1 MNVFTSKS
9 ITFLAIALLVI
20 MILPIVLV
28 ALPVQAQETQDITSN
43 VTHGGNPITPTGGPI
58 PSGATPAYSVP
69 TVARMS
75 LGPSPVG
82 VNQPIT
88 VNLWTS
94 PAPGAQRAQSGYTV
108 TITAPNGT
116 VFTVGPLPSFIA
128 DGTNWFTFIPDVVGT
143 WKLQFAFAG
152 NYLPAGVY
160 LAGQTLNN
168 ASLYTAALLAIL
180 YPATAFGPA
189 PTTIPIVGTQSLGYT
204 GPINYTSSVYYQASQ
219 TPVQTLT
226 VQQDMVAS
234 WPTASLPTDYW
245 TRPVIANFR
254 EWSSIMGDYP
264 WYGPGGG
271 TNWPADTSIYYSP
284 RESYIPY
291 TQGPTSAHIVWRRQG
306 VFSGLIGG
314 IGGTQSLGGTAG
326 GIQTLPSAGLPTIVY
341 NGRAYQTI
349 SKPMPMLINGSQ
361 VIETTSVWECYDVR
375 TGQIYWDQTGITQA
389 PTAIEYAY
397 GGAAIIGGG
406 AQATTTVSLVS
417 AANSRLIKYNPFSG
431 AVTVNVSIAPLTTG
445 TFYMNQWCLSVQTLG
460 SGPSA
465 QYKLINW
472 TIAGSSTDVTSRVAS
487 NVSWPISSLPT
498 TWDLNAGVVANVV
511 NVQGGGTYLGINV
524 VGISL
529 TTGAILWNTTIMNEY
544 LYSGS
549 CQVADHGLIAV
560 LSSNGY
566 WLAWN
571 LNSGQLAWK
580 GQIMDYPWG
589 ATAFGA
595 YAVQSAYGLFYWESY
610 DGVYAYYWNNGS
622 IAWHFLSPGAYPY
635 DSNYYDNGTAQNPF
649 DQGAIVAGGILYT
662 YNNEHSAINPVAR
675 GWRFFAINATTG
687 QGIWNA
693 TVPGQPGAVQDG
705 YLFADSFYDG
715 YLYVFGKGRSETT
728 VTASLMGNSIVI
740 QGSVLDKSPGDLGTY
755 TNPVART
762 DFPTN
767 VPCVSDESMQTYMDY
782 LYMQIPI
789 PIGYSV
795 TGVPVQLYATDQN
808 GNTIS
813 IGTTTS
819 DLNGFR
825 FSWTPLSNSLW
836 TIQAVFPG
844 TDAYSSSYA
853 GASAAYNVVSTSP
866 TPTGTLAPSNAA
878 TSSEL
883 ITYMIAGV
891 IAIIIA
897 IAVLGVLILRKH

>member
-1 MNVFTSKS
+1 MNFFAIKSKAFSAAIILVLMLLPTVF
-9 ITFLAIALLVI
+9 I
-20 MILPIVLV
+20 

-43 VTHGGNPITPTGGPI
+43 VTHGGNPITPTGGPL
-58 PSGATPAYSVP
+58 PSGVTPDYSVK

-82 VNQPIT
+82 VHQPIT

-94 PAPGAQRAQSGYTV
+94 PAPGVQRAQSGYTIS
-108 TITAPNGT
+108 ITAPNGT
-116 VFTVGPLPSFIA
+116 VFKIGPLPSFIA
-128 DGTNWFTFIPDVVGT
+128 DGTNWFTFIPDAVGAWT
-143 WKLQFAFAG
+143 LQFTFAG

-160 LAGQTLNN
+160 LTGQVLTNT
-168 ASLYTAALLAIL
+168 SLYTPAVLAFL

-189 PTTIPIVGTQSLGYT
+189 PTTIPVVGTQSLGYT
-204 GPINYTSSVYYQASQ
+204 GPVNYTSSVYYQPSQ

-234 WPTASLPTDYW
+234 WPASSLPTDYW

-254 EWSSIMGDYP
+254 EWASILGDYP

-271 TNWPADTSIYYSP
+271 TSWPANTNIYYSP

-291 TQGPTSAHIVWRRQG
+291 TQGPTSAHIIWRRQG

-349 SKPMPMLINGSQ
+349 SKPMQMLINGSQ
-361 VIETTSVWECYDVR
+361 VIETTSVWECYDIR
-375 TGQIYWDQTGITQA
+375 TGQIYWDQTGITQP

-397 GGAAIIGGG
+397 GGAAIVGGG
-406 AQATTTVSLVS
+406 AQATTTISLVS
-417 AANSRLIKYNPFSG
+417 VASGRLIKYNPFTG
-431 AVTVNVSIAPLTTG
+431 AVTTNVSIAPLSTG
-445 TFYMNQWCLSVQTLG
+445 TFYLNQWCLSVQTLG
-460 SGPSA
+460 SGPST

-472 TIAGSSTDVTSRVAS
+472 TIAGSSADVTTRVA
-487 NVSWPISSLPT
+487 NNITWPISTLPT
-498 TWDLNAGVVANVV
+498 TWDLNAGIVANVV

-524 VGISL
+524 AAISL
-529 TTGAILWNTTIMNEY
+529 ATGTVLWNTTVMNEY
-544 LYSGS
+544 VYSGS
-549 CQVADHGLIAV
+549 CQIADHGLIAV

-610 DGVYAYYWNNGS
+610 DGVYAYNWTNGQ
-622 IAWHFLSPGAYPY
+622 IAWHFLSQAAYPY

-649 DQGAIVAGGILYT
+649 DEGATVAGGVLYT

-687 QGIWNA
+687 QGLWNA
-693 TVPGQPGAVQDG
+693 TTPGQPGAVQDG
-705 YLFADSFYDG
+705 YLFADSYYDG

-728 VTASLMGNSIVI
+728 VTATTMGDSVLI
-740 QGSVLDKSPGDLGTY
+740 QGTTLDKSPGDLGTY
-755 TNPVART
+755 SNPTARS

-767 VPCVSDESMQTYMDY
+767 IPCVSDESMQTYMDY

-789 PIGYSV
+789 PTGYNV
-795 TGVPVQLYATDQN
+795 KGVPVQLYATDQ
-808 GNTIS
+808 S
-813 IGTTTS
+813 GTTTS
-819 DLNGFR
+819 IGTATSGLSGFS
-825 FSWTPLSNSLW
+825 FAWTPPSNGLW
-836 TIQAVFPG
+836 TIQAIFPG
-844 TDAYSSSYA
+844 TDAYGSSYA
-853 GASAAYNVVSTSP
+853 ATSAIYKIVSASPSP
-866 TPTGTLAPSNAA
+866 TPTPETSNAA

-883 ITYMIAGV
+883 ATYLIAGV

-897 IAVLGVLILRKH
+897 IAIVGALILRRH